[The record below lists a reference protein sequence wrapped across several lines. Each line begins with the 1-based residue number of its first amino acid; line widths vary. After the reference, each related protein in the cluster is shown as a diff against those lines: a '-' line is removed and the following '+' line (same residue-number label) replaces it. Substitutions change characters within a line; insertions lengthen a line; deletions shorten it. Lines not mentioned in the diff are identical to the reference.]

1 VNKKKKSSFLI
12 MEYRKFV
19 STIVRIV
26 QHLRDHGSYKS
37 QIQNRRVANVEEGI
51 LSSVE
56 DQPGTSSTRLARQHN
71 ILFSEY

>member
-1 VNKKKKSSFLI
+1 

-37 QIQNRRVANVEEGI
+37 QIQNRRVRRLRRVANVEEGI

-56 DQPGTSSTRLARQHN
+56 DPPGTSSRRLARQHN